1 MIGENPR
8 WRGMHRGP
16 QNYGLASETDGVP
29 IRAWWFPAPASARG
43 AVIIAAGGGHT
54 RQVMLPRSVFLVRG
68 GYNVLAVH
76 FSQAHG

>member
-1 MIGENPR
+1 
-8 WRGMHRGP
+8 
-16 QNYGLASETDGVP
+16 
-29 IRAWWFPAPASARG
+29 
-43 AVIIAAGGGHT
+43 VIIAAGGGHT